1 MQAFLEF
8 VSRHK
13 AGDPVG
19 ITAVCSAH
27 PVVLEA
33 ALAEGARHG
42 TTVLVEATS
51 NQVNQF
57 GGYTGMRPADFH
69 RFVSGIAQSCGVP
82 AARLLLGGDHLG
94 PNCWQDE
101 PSEVAMAKSETLV
114 ADYVR
119 AGFRKI
125 HLDCSMACVDD
136 GVPLPPALVA
146 ARAARL
152 ALACE
157 HAWSE
162 AGGEPPVY
170 VIGTEVPVPGGAHE
184 DLGELALT
192 RPVDAADTIAVHEE
206 AFQRLGLHGA
216 WRRVIGLVVQPGVEF
231 DHHKVV
237 DYVPAKARALSAF
250 IETVPGIVYEA
261 HSTDYQTPQ
270 ALAQLVRDHFAILKV
285 GPGATFALRET
296 LWGLA
301 EIEREWLGD
310 DGGSGFKQQVL
321 AAMREHPGYW
331 QKYYAEPE
339 RLSLDLQFSLS
350 DRIRYY
356 WASPSV
362 AQACE
367 RLLARLESRAQPIP
381 LTLLSQYLPRV
392 YDGVRAGGLEPSVR
406 ALLREGVA
414 HVLRD
419 YASACNQTTGPRC
432 GTEMEAAGELA

>member
-1 MQAFLEF
+1 MHDLLNF

-42 TTVLVEATS
+42 TPVLIEATS

-69 RFVSGIAQSCGVP
+69 RFVSGIAATCGVP
-82 AARLLLGGDHLG
+82 ASRLLLGGDHLG
-94 PNCWQDE
+94 PNVWQGE
-101 PSEVAMAKSETLV
+101 PSEVAMVKSEALV
-114 ADYVR
+114 SEYVR

-125 HLDCSMACVDD
+125 HLDCSMACADD

-157 HAWSE
+157 HAWGE

-184 DLGELALT
+184 DLGELEVT
-192 RPVDAADTIAVHEE
+192 RPADAADTIAVHEE
-206 AFQRLGLHGA
+206 AFQRLGLHAA

-231 DHHKVV
+231 DHHKVI
-237 DYVPAKARALSAF
+237 DYAPAKARALSAF
-250 IETVPGIVYEA
+250 IETVPGIVFEA

-285 GPGATFALRET
+285 GPGVTFALRET

-301 EIEREWLGD
+301 EIEREWLGERGD
-310 DGGSGFKQQVL
+310 SGLKQQVL
-321 AAMREHPGYW
+321 ATMREQPGHW

-356 WASPSV
+356 WTNPAV
-362 AQACE
+362 AQASE
-367 RLLARLESRAQPIP
+367 RLLANLESRAQPVP
-381 LTLLSQYLPRV
+381 LTLLSQYLPRI
-392 YDGVRAGGLEPSVR
+392 YDGVRSGDVR
-406 ALLREGVA
+406 NDVRSLLREGVA

-419 YASACNQTTGPRC
+419 YAQACNQSGAPH
-432 GTEMEAAGELA
+432 GGGALEASKEMA

>member
-1 MQAFLEF
+1 MQALLQF
-8 VSRHK
+8 VQQHRS
-13 AGDPVG
+13 GDPVG

-27 PVVLEA
+27 PIVLEA
-33 ALAEGARHG
+33 ALAEGARNG
-42 TTVLVEATS
+42 SVVLVEATS

-69 RFVSGIAQSCGVP
+69 RFVSEIAARCGLP
-82 AARLLLGGDHLG
+82 ASRLLLGGDHLG
-94 PNCWQDE
+94 PNCWQAE
-101 PSEVAMAKSETLV
+101 PSEVALGNSEVLV

-125 HLDCSMACVDD
+125 HLDCSMACADD
-136 GVPLPPALVA
+136 GLPLPDSLVA

-157 HAWSE
+157 QAWRE
-162 AGGEPPVY
+162 VGGEPPVY

-184 DLGELALT
+184 DLGELAVT
-192 RPVDAADTIAVHEE
+192 TPAAAAATVLAHEE
-206 AFQRLGLHGA
+206 AFRLRGLESA
-216 WRRVIGLVVQPGVEF
+216 WARVIALVVQPGVEF

-237 DYVPAKARALSAF
+237 DYVPAKARALSSC
-250 IETVPGIVYEA
+250 IERVPGLVFEA

-270 ALAQLVRDHFAILKV
+270 SLAQLVRDHFAILKV

-301 EIEREWLGD
+301 EIGREWLGEA
-310 DGGSGFKQQVL
+310 GGDFKQAVL
-321 AAMREHPGYW
+321 GAMRAHPGYW
-331 QKYYAEPE
+331 QKYYVEPD
-339 RLSLDLQFSLS
+339 RLALDLQFSLS

-356 WASPSV
+356 WASPEV
-362 AQACE
+362 ARACD
-367 RLLARLESRAQPIP
+367 RLLAGLAARGPLP

-392 YDGVRAGGLEPSVR
+392 YDGVRAGAVPNDVR

-419 YASACNQTTGPRC
+419 YAQACNPQAAPR
-432 GTEMEAAGELA
+432 GGAEIEFHREMA